1 MKELASLLKA
11 KYGNNSARGKRAQI
25 RNEILIRRN
34 EILAELTNGWS
45 VRAIWEVL
53 YENKEITCSY
63 KTFAGHVRRLQAKAP
78 ASDNA
83 KKRRKEVRLGSNN
96 TKQGGINL
104 RNEYGA
110 LDTAG

>member
-25 RNEILIRRN
+25 RNEILIRKN

-53 YENKEITCSY
+53 SENKEITCTY
-63 KTFAGHVRRLQAKAP
+63 KTFAGHVRRLHAKAP
-78 ASDNA
+78 ASA
-83 KKRRKEVRLGSNN
+83 ITPEKEKNFNWDPTTPSKEELV
-96 TKQGGINL
+96 
-104 RNEYGA
+104 
-110 LDTAG
+110 

>member
-1 MKELASLLKA
+1 MKELPSLLKA

-34 EILAELTNGWS
+34 EILAELTKGWS

-53 YENKEITCSY
+53 NENKEITCTY

-78 ASDNA
+78 ASA
-83 KKRRKEVRLGSNN
+83 ITPKKEQKNFTWDPTTPSKEEL
-96 TKQGGINL
+96 I
-104 RNEYGA
+104 
-110 LDTAG
+110 

>member
-53 YENKEITCSY
+53 SENKEITCTY
-63 KTFAGHVRRLQAKAP
+63 KTFAGHVRRLPAKP
-78 ASDNA
+78 ASA
-83 KKRRKEVRLGSNN
+83 ITPKKEEKNFTWDPTTPSKEEL
-96 TKQGGINL
+96 I
-104 RNEYGA
+104 
-110 LDTAG
+110 

>member
-1 MKELASLLKA
+1 MKELATLLKA

-53 YENKEITCSY
+53 NENKEITCTY

-78 ASDNA
+78 ASA
-83 KKRRKEVRLGSNN
+83 ITPKKEEKNFTWDSTTPSKEEL
-96 TKQGGINL
+96 I
-104 RNEYGA
+104 
-110 LDTAG
+110 